1 MSGVGAG
8 STRNS
13 GQDAAPVAQ
22 DAAPMAQPAAPAA
35 LMAHDAAPTAQFG
48 GESAAEAASATRDE
62 DNFLGEIKGVVHGI
76 HGCTQRYGEIA
87 TE

>member
-13 GQDAAPVAQ
+13 GN
-22 DAAPMAQPAAPAA
+22 
-35 LMAHDAAPTAQFG
+35 DAAPTAQFG

>member
-13 GQDAAPVAQ
+13 GNDAAT
-22 DAAPMAQPAAPAA
+22 
-35 LMAHDAAPTAQFG
+35 TAQFG
-48 GESAAEAASATRDE
+48 GESTAEAASATRDE
-62 DNFLGEIKGVVHGI
+62 GDFLGEIKGVVHGI